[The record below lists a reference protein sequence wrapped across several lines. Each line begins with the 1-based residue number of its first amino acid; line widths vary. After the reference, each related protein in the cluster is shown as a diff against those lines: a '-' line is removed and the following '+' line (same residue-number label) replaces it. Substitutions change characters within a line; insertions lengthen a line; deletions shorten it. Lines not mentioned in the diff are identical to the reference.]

1 MHTRSFT
8 QMPRPVRAH
17 SNDRAPP
24 RHRLRPALGRHNP
37 CSSQNSP
44 RSGLD
49 TERRTKAIALYI
61 GAAAKWA
68 RIKFHVTHVP
78 GSAMFGVEAAAESI
92 DGFRQP
98 PVDFAPIYALTQFNA
113 ARYKTQKPCFLPNYP
128 PTAKLISHAV

>member
-1 MHTRSFT
+1 VRLHDIVCG
-8 QMPRPVRAH
+8 RP
-17 SNDRAPP
+17 
-24 RHRLRPALGRHNP
+24 LGVTILAVVKTVLGASWN
-37 CSSQNSP
+37 
-44 RSGLD
+44 
-49 TERRTKAIALYI
+49 TERRTKAIALYV
-61 GAAAKWA
+61 GTAAKWA
-68 RIKFHVTHVP
+68 GIKFHVTHVP